1 VNPSIGFA
9 LNHPEQASLHDLAR
23 IRFQV
28 DQDKQEPIFRCRQ
41 GAVLVHGE
49 PAGRPRFPI
58 YPPRRHPGVEC
69 RFEGRNQLLKLVKR
83 HAREIQKLRRARLQ
97 LGKP

>member
-9 LNHPEQASLHDLAR
+9 LNHPEQAPLHDLER

-28 DQDKQEPIFRCRQ
+28 DQDKQEPIFRCRE
-41 GAVLVHGE
+41 GAVLVHGK
-49 PAGRPRFPI
+49 PASRPRLPI
-58 YPPRRHPGVEC
+58 HPPRRHPGLEGS
-69 RFEGRNQLLKLVKR
+69 FEGRDQVLKLVKR
-83 HAREIQKLRRARLQ
+83 HAREIQKLHRARLQ